1 MKKSILALFISML
14 ALQVSAQNLNV
25 IVVLDLS
32 KRIQVENQTERD
44 LAIIEHLLDSFEAR
58 QRDEFR
64 FVKSYDSFQIL
75 IAPQARGGST
85 NLITPD
91 MSIVMNDG
99 SPLSMSAPVFRD
111 AKKMLLEDVSK
122 VYEIANE
129 LANTEGTSGS
139 DLWSIFKSDISQIQT
154 DNFEHVIVI
163 TDGYF
168 DFDDDILEAKPKG
181 TYIDHK
187 DLRDIRNSRT
197 WLNTIAEERFSLIPI
212 PMGQIDKVTVL
223 ELSPYNQE
231 QVYNESD
238 IQKYIWEDWL
248 KKSQVVEVSLQSKT
262 TFLNNLP
269 AIK

>member
-1 MKKSILALFISML
+1 MMKTILALLLSML
-14 ALQVSAQNLNV
+14 AIQVSAQSLNV
-25 IVVLDLS
+25 VVVLDLS
-32 KRIQVENQTERD
+32 KRIEVENQIERD

-85 NLITPD
+85 DLITSN
-91 MSIVMNDG
+91 MSIVMNNG
-99 SPLSMSAPVFRD
+99 AALSMTAPVFRE
-111 AKKMLLEDVSK
+111 AKKVLLEDVAK
-122 VYEIANE
+122 VYELANE
-129 LANTEGTSGS
+129 LAETEGTSGA

-154 DNFEHVIVI
+154 ENFDHVFVI

-168 DFDDDILEAKPKG
+168 DFDDDILEIKPEG

-197 WLNTIAEERFSLIPI
+197 WIDTINEERFSLIPI
-212 PMGQIDKVTVL
+212 SMNKIDKVTVL
-223 ELSPYNQE
+223 ELSPYNQD

-238 IQKYIWEDWL
+238 IQKYIWQNWL
-248 KKSQVVEVSLQSKT
+248 KNSQVGEIILQSKT

-269 AIK
+269 SIE

>member
-1 MKKSILALFISML
+1 MKKLILVLFISL
-14 ALQVSAQNLNV
+14 FALQVNAQDLNV

-75 IAPQARGGST
+75 IAPQARGGSA
-85 NLITPD
+85 NLITPN

-99 SPLSMSAPVFRD
+99 SPLSMTAPFFRE
-111 AKKMLLEDVSK
+111 AKKKLLEDVSN
-122 VYEIANE
+122 VYEMANE
-129 LANTEGTSGS
+129 LAETEGTSGA

-154 DNFEHVIVI
+154 ESFDHVFVI

-168 DFDDDILEAKPKG
+168 DFDDDILERKPKG

-197 WLNTIAEERFSLIPI
+197 WRDTIEEERFSLIPI

-223 ELSPYNQE
+223 ELSPYNQD

-238 IQKYIWEDWL
+238 IQKYIWENWL
-248 KKSQVVEVSLQSKT
+248 RKSQVVEVSLQSKT

-269 AIK
+269 TIK